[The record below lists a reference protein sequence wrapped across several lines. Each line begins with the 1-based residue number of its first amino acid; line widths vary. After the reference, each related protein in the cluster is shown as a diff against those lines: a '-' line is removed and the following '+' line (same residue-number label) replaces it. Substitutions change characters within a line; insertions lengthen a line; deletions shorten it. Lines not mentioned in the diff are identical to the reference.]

1 MSFTWGELENLAPKD
16 KWRLPLPP
24 TCAKCEY
31 DLTGLPEER
40 CPECGTPFHWEEVRK
55 RTKRIWNLSLRLRH
69 ANQDARLGIIIGLI
83 GWFAIGFVR
92 LLGWD
97 ALSPLVSIFAFGG
110 SVISIILGSQVLNI
124 RRMPK
129 WARPYVGHP
138 PPSMLLGAG
147 SMFLG
152 FSQMIGAL
160 IL

>member
-1 MSFTWGELENLAPKD
+1 MSFTWGELEHMSPKD

-24 TCAKCEY
+24 TCAKCQY
-31 DLTGLPEER
+31 DLTGLPQER
-40 CPECGTPFHWEEVRK
+40 CPECGTPFRWEEVRK
-55 RTKRIWNLSLRLRH
+55 RTKRIWNVALRLRH
-69 ANQDARLGIIIGLI
+69 ANQDAKLGIIIGLI
-83 GWFAIGFVR
+83 GWFALGFVR
-92 LLGWD
+92 LLGLD
-97 ALSPLVSIFAFGG
+97 GLTPLVCIIAFGG
-110 SVISIILGSQVLNI
+110 GVISIVLGSQVLNM

-152 FSQMIGAL
+152 LSQMVGAV